1 MQDGGNGDGGNG
13 GNGGNGGVIDD
24 LVHLPSVAL
33 KT

>member
-1 MQDGGNGDGGNG
+1 MKDGGNGDG